1 MGPSDRVAARGRL
14 AVPVNFLCRVVSRG
28 AVPIAAL
35 LVVATASC
43 DSVMVLPPMD
53 MSATTEMLTCKMS
66 ATCNGALTCLDE
78 NPDHCGACNNPCNRA
93 GLTCH
98 EGRCEKICNP
108 DGGMRFTDA
117 GVAIIYSYC
126 EMFQECFDLN
136 SDTQHCGGCTTVC
149 NQDQTCAAGQC
160 VLNCGNGLTACGDK
174 CVNTSIDRANCGA
187 CNKACDINSPLCVDG
202 KCTSACPLDT
212 RDCPGVGCV
221 NPYNDPA
228 HCGDQCQ
235 GCQQNQVCSNKQC
248 KAQCDQGTTKCLD
261 NNGASR
267 CVNLANDP
275 GNCGTCRNSCAPGTV
290 CSSGQCVG
298 QCAQGYTLCKDK
310 NGSNLGCF
318 DLQTDPSHC
327 GSCPTDP
334 PNPDALCKDT
344 TPFCVAGKCT
354 NACPYNNCNGGC
366 VDFNTDPHNCGAC
379 ADPTKL
385 NMDPHVCKA
394 ASEVCYMGTCVEA
407 TKCPV
412 GTIPCG
418 RTCVDCAPPHGQA
431 VCDPLAFECRLGMCD
446 IGWTDCN
453 KNPLDGCEIH
463 TDADTTNCGVC
474 KQVCNVTNGAPAC
487 VGGICAIGSCIAGW
501 GDCKNGYMD
510 GCETN
515 IDNEVTSCGK
525 CGNVCAALNG
535 MPACSKGTCLVASC
549 GMGFEDCDKVY
560 GTGCEINTQNDPKNC
575 GACARPCVTP
585 NATPACASGKCEV
598 GKCDPG
604 FLDCN
609 GLPAD
614 GCEVNANTDSV
625 NCGACGKTCT
635 APNSAGS
642 CANGFCKIDSCT
654 KGYGDCDKVFG
665 NGCETSLDTAQNCGL
680 CNLVCPPPQQGQ
692 AACNSGI
699 CGVGGCAPG
708 FADCDNKGNN
718 GCETNTQVD
727 ANNCGNCGNICPALP
742 NAGPACSAGKCS
754 LSCKAPW
761 QDCDNQILNGC
772 ETDTSS
778 NSASCG
784 GCGRVC
790 SLPNASPACVGS
802 SCIVAACADGFA
814 DCNKQPNDGCEVN
827 VTNDANNCNGCG
839 LVCAITTNATASRC
853 SAKTCAVLSCANGF
867 ADCDGIYAN
876 GCEIS
881 TTSNSSNCGACGR
894 ACVPTVNVSTVV
906 CSQSTCSAASCNAG
920 FADCDHQFM
929 NGCEINTSSDANNC
943 NGCGN
948 VCLPTANVRIAGC
961 TASACSVAACNV
973 GTADCDKKF
982 SNGCEVDTTVDAVN
996 CGSCGVV
1003 CLPTANVSTVK
1014 CGNSN
1019 CAVNT
1024 CNAGFANC
1032 DNQFSNGCEINTNT
1046 DVSNCG
1052 GCGQA
1057 CVPTANVATTL
1068 CGQGSCKVGT
1078 CKPGFA
1084 DCDGQFA
1091 NGCEVAT
1098 TSDVNNCNSCGNRC
1112 VPTINV
1118 VNAVCSGSNCAV
1130 GSCQAGFADC
1140 DKQFAN
1146 GCEVNVTTNNQ
1157 NCGACGNLCTP
1168 TANVVSAGCSGSA
1181 CSVTACVA
1189 GFADC
1194 DVQYLNGCEIN
1205 TATDVNNC
1213 NGCTKK
1219 CTLTSN
1225 AATVGCTG
1233 SACGVS
1239 SCIAPFADCD
1249 KQYGNGCE
1257 ANTGV
1262 DVNNCGTCGKVCVPT
1277 ANVSLAGCN
1286 GGSCT
1291 VSSCNGTTADCDK
1304 QFANGCEVNTANDV
1318 NNCGGCGRICTPTAN
1333 VNTVACSLGNCV
1345 VSTCKPGFADCDGQF
1360 ANGCEVNTSVD
1371 ANNCGLC
1378 GKVCTLT
1385 ANASTATCSAGA
1397 CAVATC
1403 MAPWADCDAK
1413 YANGCEANTTN
1424 DAINCGACAKVCTAT
1439 PNSATTVCT
1448 NSACSVATCNS
1459 GFADCD
1465 GQYPNG
1471 CEIVTTNNAANCGAC
1486 GNVCKPGAAVSTVS
1500 CSASSCVVASCNG
1513 GFADCDKQ
1521 FANGCEVNTT
1531 NSVSN
1536 CGACGTLCTP
1546 GTNVVT
1552 PVCNN
1557 SACAVA
1563 ACNAGFA
1570 DCDQVFSNGC
1580 EINTT
1585 SNVNNCG
1592 SCGNVC
1598 TPGTQVS
1605 TVACSGGACA
1615 VTSCRAGFADCD
1627 KAFNNGCEIDTTVN
1641 VSNCGG
1647 CGQVCTPGSN
1657 VNAVNC
1663 TTSTCRVTGC
1673 NAGSADCDKVFG
1685 NGCEINTNTNTNNCG
1700 ACGTVCTAGANVS
1713 SVTCNVGVCGVAS
1726 CNNSFADCDGLFN
1739 NGCEVNIT
1747 TSTQNCGGCGMACTL
1762 QANTASVACAG
1773 TGCSVATCN
1782 ANFADCDKVFTNG
1795 CEVNTSN
1802 DTANCGVCGR
1812 VCTAPANTQVASVT
1826 CGVGSCGVA
1835 ACNMG
1840 YSDCDKLFNNGCE
1853 INTTNDTNN
1862 CGACGTKCATGASCV
1877 MGACVC
1883 PMAQPDTCSNVCVD
1897 KLTSTSNCGACGM
1910 ACVNGTQVASEK
1922 CAGGLCA
1929 VNACNSGFLDC
1940 DLLNGNGCEVNKN
1953 TDVNNCGTCGL
1964 KCPTGA
1970 TCVNGTC
1977 TCPGGAPTTCGNNP
1991 GACVNTTNDT
2001 NNCGACGTV
2010 CTPGQN
2016 VMTVSCAASTC
2027 TIVACDMGYDD
2038 CDGTFANGC
2047 EVHLA
2052 DDPLNCG
2059 TCHTKCMGGN
2069 GTCLAGLCL

>member
-920 FADCDHQFM
+920 FADCD
-929 NGCEINTSSDANNC
+929 
-943 NGCGN
+943 GN
-948 VCLPTANVRIAGC
+948 L
-961 TASACSVAACNV
+961 
-973 GTADCDKKF
+973 
-982 SNGCEVDTTVDAVN
+982 
-996 CGSCGVV
+996 
-1003 CLPTANVSTVK
+1003 
-1014 CGNSN
+1014 
-1019 CAVNT
+1019 
-1024 CNAGFANC
+1024 
-1032 DNQFSNGCEINTNT
+1032 
-1046 DVSNCG
+1046 
-1052 GCGQA
+1052 
-1057 CVPTANVATTL
+1057 
-1068 CGQGSCKVGT
+1068 
-1078 CKPGFA
+1078 
-1084 DCDGQFA
+1084 A
-1091 NGCEVAT
+1091 NGCETNTNTST
-1098 TSDVNNCNSCGNRC
+1098 T
-1112 VPTINV
+1112 
-1118 VNAVCSGSNCAV
+1118 
-1130 GSCQAGFADC
+1130 
-1140 DKQFAN
+1140 
-1146 GCEVNVTTNNQ
+1146 
-1157 NCGACGNLCTP
+1157 
-1168 TANVVSAGCSGSA
+1168 
-1181 CSVTACVA
+1181 
-1189 GFADC
+1189 
-1194 DVQYLNGCEIN
+1194 
-1205 TATDVNNC
+1205 
-1213 NGCTKK
+1213 
-1219 CTLTSN
+1219 
-1225 AATVGCTG
+1225 
-1233 SACGVS
+1233 
-1239 SCIAPFADCD
+1239 
-1249 KQYGNGCE
+1249 
-1257 ANTGV
+1257 
-1262 DVNNCGTCGKVCVPT
+1262 
-1277 ANVSLAGCN
+1277 
-1286 GGSCT
+1286 
-1291 VSSCNGTTADCDK
+1291 
-1304 QFANGCEVNTANDV
+1304 
-1318 NNCGGCGRICTPTAN
+1318 NCGGCGR
-1333 VNTVACSLGNCV
+1333 ACSAANGTPSCVNGACAIACKAGFGNC
-1345 VSTCKPGFADCDGQF
+1345 DGD
-1360 ANGCEVNTSVD
+1360 ATNGCETALTS
-1371 ANNCGLC
+1371 
-1378 GKVCTLT
+1378 LT
-1385 ANASTATCSAGA
+1385 
-1397 CAVATC
+1397 
-1403 MAPWADCDAK
+1403 
-1413 YANGCEANTTN
+1413 
-1424 DAINCGACAKVCTAT
+1424 
-1439 PNSATTVCT
+1439 
-1448 NSACSVATCNS
+1448 
-1459 GFADCD
+1459 
-1465 GQYPNG
+1465 
-1471 CEIVTTNNAANCGAC
+1471 NCGAC
-1486 GNVCKPGAAVSTVS
+1486 GTVCGPVANGGATCQTGTCAIL
-1500 CSASSCVVASCNG
+1500 ACNG
-1513 GFADCDKQ
+1513 GFADCNNTVSD
-1521 FANGCEVNTT
+1521 GCETNT
-1531 NSVSN
+1531 NADKNN
-1536 CGACGTLCTP
+1536 CGGCGVACSAVNGVATCS
-1546 GTNVVT
+1546 GGRCNV
-1552 PVCNN
+1552 
-1557 SACAVA
+1557 

-1570 DCDQVFSNGC
+1570 DCNGNPGDGCETAVATDANNCGACGVRCSANNVPTPTCAAGLCKGSCSAGFADCNGNMQIDGCETSLNTDTKNCGGCGAVCNLPNVAFATCTAGTCGGACATGYADCDNNKVTNGCEVDTTRDSQNCGSCGTKCSTPLNALGASCVASHCQAICLPGFGDCDGQFLNGCEVSTLSDPNNCGPGGVNGVGCGIVCSGKNVSKSCSMGACNGMCAPGYDDCNNDKRSDGCETQINGTDVTNCGGCGVVCSSQNIMNACVGGSCNTGTCTAPFLDCNNNKQTDGC
-1580 EINTT
+1580 EINPQT
-1585 SNVNNCG
+1585 NVNNCG
-1592 SCGNVC
+1592 SCGTVCSSQNITRACAAGSCQSGVC
-1598 TPGTQVS
+1598 TAP
-1605 TVACSGGACA
+1605 
-1615 VTSCRAGFADCD
+1615 FLDC
-1627 KAFNNGCEIDTTVN
+1627 NNNKQTD
-1641 VSNCGG
+1641 
-1647 CGQVCTPGSN
+1647 
-1657 VNAVNC
+1657 
-1663 TTSTCRVTGC
+1663 
-1673 NAGSADCDKVFG
+1673 
-1685 NGCEINTNTNTNNCG
+1685 GCEINPQTDVNNCG
-1700 ACGTVCTAGANVS
+1700 ACGTVCSSQNITRACAGGSCSTGVCSGVFLDCNNNKQTDGCETNPQTDANNCGACSSVCSSNNMATRTCTAGS
-1713 SVTCNVGVCGVAS
+1713 CSGTCNAG
-1726 CNNSFADCDGLFN
+1726 FTDCDGTKLT
-1739 NGCEVNIT
+1739 NGCEVQTATDAN
-1747 TSTQNCGGCGMACTL
+1747 NCGGCGMGFVCSSKNMATRTCTTGACSGTC
-1762 QANTASVACAG
+1762 TAG
-1773 TGCSVATCN
+1773 
-1782 ANFADCDKVFTNG
+1782 FADCNNNKLSDG
-1795 CEVNTSN
+1795 CETNTTSN
-1802 DTANCGVCGR
+1802 FKFCGNCSTA
-1812 VCTAPANTQVASVT
+1812 CTTGKL
-1826 CGVGSCGVA
+1826 CVA
-1835 ACNMG
+1835 AAC
-1840 YSDCDKLFNNGCE
+1840 
-1853 INTTNDTNN
+1853 TNV
-1862 CGACGTKCATGASCV
+1862 GATMCQTSV
-1877 MGACVC
+1877 D
-1883 PMAQPDTCSNVCVD
+1883 AQSQDPWV
-1897 KLTSTSNCGACGM
+1897 
-1910 ACVNGTQVASEK
+1910 
-1922 CAGGLCA
+1922 LCA
-1929 VNACNSGFLDC
+1929 YTAGMTAWVSATASGVFHAGQICKQLGFATVAAYG
-1940 DLLNGNGCEVNKN
+1940 LNGNHICGSPA
-1953 TDVNNCGTCGL
+1953 DVV
-1964 KCPTGA
+1964 A
-1970 TCVNGTC
+1970 T
-1977 TCPGGAPTTCGNNP
+1977 
-1991 GACVNTTNDT
+1991 
-2001 NNCGACGTV
+2001 
-2010 CTPGQN
+2010 
-2016 VMTVSCAASTC
+2016 SCASPGTQAF
-2027 TIVACDMGYDD
+2027 DNMGSQGVDA
-2038 CDGTFANGC
+2038 DGPVLSGSATW
-2047 EVHLA
+2047 
-2052 DDPLNCG
+2052 
-2059 TCHTKCMGGN
+2059 KCIP
-2069 GTCLAGLCL
+2069 